1 MSLELFMNDVIIQ
14 PHMKICTECNIPK
27 PATLEY
33 FYREQRVKS
42 GLLACCKECEA
53 KYKKAWY
60 QNGGKEKEHK
70 RRHEKTPYRTAFG
83 KLRNNV
89 KTRGKRKFLL
99 GEAKTPEAEAYIKYL
114 QTITHCP
121 DCSKEVI
128 WYSEGGKKF
137 ESASFDRI
145 DSDGDYTKENVRIVC
160 RHCNVRKNDSPVDEW
175 VGLLKVR
182 VEKGIIEEVDPR
194 LTEFLCEEEVVM
206 SLPYTYIIKCPN
218 GKQYYGVRWNNKV
231 SPEED
236 LWKVYFT
243 SSTYVESLREQY
255 DDSQFI
261 ATVDKVFETSD
272 DARAYEEKFLTENN
286 CVRSNDWENRNNAG
300 KEFHAPKGRTPWNK
314 GKTGIYT
321 EEARKKMGVKP
332 KDWRGT
338 AGWKMTEEQRIANSE
353 RQKGKKISEEHRKNI
368 SKSLIGNTRSVG
380 RKHSDELKRK
390 ISEGLKRYHANKK
403 KG

>member
-1 MSLELFMNDVIIQ
+1 MV
-14 PHMKICTECNIPK
+14 
-27 PATLEY
+27 
-33 FYREQRVKS
+33 
-42 GLLACCKECEA
+42 
-53 KYKKAWY
+53 
-60 QNGGKEKEHK
+60 
-70 RRHEKTPYRTAFG
+70 
-83 KLRNNV
+83 
-89 KTRGKRKFLL
+89 
-99 GEAKTPEAEAYIKYL
+99 
-114 QTITHCP
+114 
-121 DCSKEVI
+121 